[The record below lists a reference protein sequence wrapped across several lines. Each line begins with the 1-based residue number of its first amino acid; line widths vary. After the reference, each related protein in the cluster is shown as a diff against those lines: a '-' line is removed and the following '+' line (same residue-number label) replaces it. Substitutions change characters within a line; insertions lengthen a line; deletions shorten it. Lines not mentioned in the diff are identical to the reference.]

1 MKQIETLVEDIY
13 NLFTLDPIGMDEG
26 EVDKHIDTFGEMLKV
41 HIKDFLYD
49 KPKDRG
55 NLRLSGI
62 GKPDRQIW
70 YDVNKPLEDNQ
81 LKPSTRIKFL
91 YGYILEELLLLCASV
106 AGHEVTEQQKEVV
119 LGGVKGH
126 QDSMIDGVLVDCKS
140 ASGPGFDK
148 FKYHRVA
155 EDDPFGYIAQISA
168 YAEANGVDRAAFLA
182 INKST
187 GEVCLSPVHKME
199 MINAE
204 NRVEH
209 LKGLVKNS
217 TVPDRCYSDLPDG
230 KSGNYKLGVGCV
242 YCGHKRECW
251 SDANDGMGLRVFN
264 YAKGRRY
271 LTRVSKQ
278 PEVEEVINW

>member
-13 NLFTLDPIGMDEG
+13 NLFTLDPIDMDE
-26 EVDKHIDTFGEMLKV
+26 EKVDKHIDTFGEMLKV
-41 HIKDFLYD
+41 HIKDFLYE

-106 AGHEVTEQQKEVV
+106 AGHKVTEQQKEVV

-209 LKGLVKNS
+209 LKGLVKNPA
-217 TVPDRCYSDLPDG
+217 VPARCYPDLPDG

-242 YCGHKRECW
+242 YCGHKQDCW